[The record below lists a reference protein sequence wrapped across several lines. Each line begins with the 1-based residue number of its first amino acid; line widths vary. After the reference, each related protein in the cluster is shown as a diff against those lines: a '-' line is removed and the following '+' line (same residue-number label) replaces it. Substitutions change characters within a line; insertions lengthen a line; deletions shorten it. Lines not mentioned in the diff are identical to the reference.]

1 MLVNYDSLCIAH
13 MAAHSTRTNSL
24 HIAIFIEGCFTVIV
38 VVKFEPVILQICLQ
52 RIRRTNR
59 HAHSNTM
66 LPYRVILSVL
76 YSMSSVGGVLISL
89 T

>member
-1 MLVNYDSLCIAH
+1 M
-13 MAAHSTRTNSL
+13 
-24 HIAIFIEGCFTVIV
+24 VIV
-38 VVKFEPVILQICLQ
+38 VVKFEAVILQICLQ

-66 LPYRVILSVL
+66 LPYRAILSVL
-76 YSMSSVGGVLISL
+76 YSMSSVGRVLISL